1 MLRLERAIDRCLTR
15 LDERLRSIKPE
26 FDLRGASSLA
36 DDDTDILGMD
46 DSSCHSRR
54 NVHFAS
60 SVREAELLKAKL
72 RTLETENKTLQ
83 NQVRQ
88 LQQTIGIISHSSKNG
103 TPSASVS
110 KNIIPVALSLSIS
123 EDDKEDD
130 TNFHNQE
137 STAQN
142 KSSKLP

>member
-1 MLRLERAIDRCLTR
+1 MRLTASVNGAAKDLLLNSGKQCCDSNGPCIMHYALLTDANMSR

-60 SVREAELLKAKL
+60 SVR
-72 RTLETENKTLQ
+72 
-83 NQVRQ
+83 
-88 LQQTIGIISHSSKNG
+88 
-103 TPSASVS
+103 
-110 KNIIPVALSLSIS
+110 
-123 EDDKEDD
+123 
-130 TNFHNQE
+130 
-137 STAQN
+137 
-142 KSSKLP
+142 